1 LQHFDAR
8 LGYCW
13 YCDPAALVVQ
23 SVVPHGSI
31 AAVEALNEVLELVL
45 ASRGDAIRQAG
56 GLYFFHDWRSLKGY
70 DKAAQARQYALMKAR
85 PRGYARRTVIIV
97 SPANR
102 LLRMAVE
109 TAGLFATLTLSQR
122 VELAT
127 TPVAALGRSPILRP
141 REGSKLA

>member
-1 LQHFDAR
+1 
-8 LGYCW
+8 
-13 YCDPAALVVQ
+13 
-23 SVVPHGSI
+23 
-31 AAVEALNEVLELVL
+31 
-45 ASRGDAIRQAG
+45 
-56 GLYFFHDWRSLKGY
+56 
-70 DKAAQARQYALMKAR
+70 MKAR

-127 TPVAALGRSPILRP
+127 TPVAALGRSPIQRP